1 MKPIA
6 APPTTTVSIV
16 DVARIADVGVGTVS
30 RVINNH
36 PSVRPA
42 TAEAVRQ
49 AMATL
54 GYTPPSPG
62 HRRGMRRALARSIPS
77 QARPQNV
84 TLIILADYGLDWI
97 LRKAPVFASVLQ
109 GIQSR
114 TETAGGALTIRQA
127 SGWSQLIE
135 TLRQSKGAPCLVM
148 GEEPSGE
155 PPVLPRLGPTVWVM
169 GSIRHFDRDHVQPD
183 HFSLGQIAARHVQQR
198 NHKRAAYIGVP
209 ISPAYHVSFRGLAFQ
224 SWLETAGVSV
234 DVLTDPDIIVSGPR
248 DHHADETIL
257 RGLIKRFAALSPR
270 PTALLLQAD
279 MLTPVVYAL
288 LREEGIKPMIDVE
301 ILTCNHEPAYLAQ
314 LKPRPLVLDLQAK
327 AIGRRAVEQV
337 LWRVE
342 NPHEPAMRIMVEPLL
357 IDLATE
363 DSPPSA

>member
-1 MKPIA
+1 MKSIA
-6 APPTTTVSIV
+6 PKAPAAISIV
-16 DVARIADVGVGTVS
+16 DVAHLANVGVGTVS

-42 TAEAVRQ
+42 TAEAVQQ

-62 HRRGMRRALARSIPS
+62 HRRGMRRGPARSAPAQSRI
-77 QARPQNV
+77 QNL

-114 TETAGGALTIRQA
+114 TEAAGGALTIRQA
-127 SGWSQLIE
+127 SGWPQLIE
-135 TLRQSKGAPCLVM
+135 TLRQSKGTPCLVM
-148 GEEPSGE
+148 GEEPPA
-155 PPVLPRLGPTVWVM
+155 PPPALPRFGPIVWVM

-198 NHKRAAYIGVP
+198 GHRRAAYIGVP
-209 ISPAYHVSFRGLAFQ
+209 INPAYHVSFRGLAFQ
-224 SWLETAGVSV
+224 SWLETAGVTV
-234 DVLTDPDIIVSGPR
+234 DLLTDPGIIISGPR
-248 DHHADETIL
+248 EHHADEAVL
-257 RGLIKRFAALSPR
+257 GRLIKRFATLPTR

-279 MLTPVVYAL
+279 MLTPVIYSL
-288 LREEGIKPMIDVE
+288 LREEGIKPMVDVE
-301 ILTCNHEPAYLAQ
+301 ILTCNNEPSYLAQ

-337 LWRVE
+337 LWRSE

-357 IDLATE
+357 LDLTADTSSAT
-363 DSPPSA
+363 